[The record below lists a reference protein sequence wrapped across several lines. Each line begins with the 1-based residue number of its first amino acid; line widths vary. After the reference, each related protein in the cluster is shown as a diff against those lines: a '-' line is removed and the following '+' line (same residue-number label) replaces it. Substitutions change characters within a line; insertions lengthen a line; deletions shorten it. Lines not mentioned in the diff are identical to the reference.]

1 MKYLKKATS
10 ALLALCMIFALC
22 VSASANE
29 SLFGSNSKSAS
40 VGTTATITGEIW
52 SYNHVYNG
60 TPYFEPRAKTIVNSS
75 KTMAQ
80 VTVKLECRYND
91 TGALVSGDAIGSDSV
106 NNSNNVDVKLVF
118 GVFRRAPVVA
128 FSSHGATYSK
138 SDVLYMTTNL

>member
-1 MKYLKKATS
+1 
-10 ALLALCMIFALC
+10 
-22 VSASANE
+22 
-29 SLFGSNSKSAS
+29 
-40 VGTTATITGEIW
+40 
-52 SYNHVYNG
+52 
-60 TPYFEPRAKTIVNSS
+60 
-75 KTMAQ
+75 MAQ